1 MSTELITVIV
11 PVYKT
16 EQYLKRCV
24 DSILAQTYTNI
35 EVILIDDGSP
45 DGSPILCD
53 ELANKYKQIR
63 VVHQKNGGLSAAR
76 NTGIECARGKYIS
89 FVDSDD
95 YIDSCMLQRLY
106 QMIKKHN
113 ADVSMLQYLEVND
126 KTILPKIK
134 EMTEHI
140 YLEKETEKA
149 FLELKIDS
157 VCVGLYSKAVIGT
170 VRFPVGRTSEDIP
183 FNFQVFRRIK
193 RFVYIPER
201 RYYYY
206 YNKHSI
212 SNGCL
217 NKNMF
222 NYLFFRKDIYEYY
235 LDRNN
240 TKLILMAEALYARAA
255 MGLLT
260 RMAVY
265 GITKDLDEQTNKRE
279 LQKILSQHKKV
290 FFKSHDIPFTRKLM
304 GFCGLYAY
312 KMLKIAGRILK

>member
-1 MSTELITVIV
+1 M
-11 PVYKT
+11 
-16 EQYLKRCV
+16 
-24 DSILAQTYTNI
+24 
-35 EVILIDDGSP
+35 DDGSP
-45 DGSPILCD
+45 DGSPMLCD
-53 ELANKYKQIR
+53 ELKNKHERIK
-63 VVHQKNGGLSAAR
+63 VFHQKNGGLSAAR
-76 NTGIECARGKYIS
+76 NTGIECACGEYIS

-113 ADVSMLQYLEVND
+113 ADVAMLQYLEVGD
-126 KTILPKIK
+126 KTVLPQIK
-134 EMTEHI
+134 EAAERVYT
-140 YLEKETEKA
+140 EKETEKA

-157 VCVGLYSKAVIGT
+157 VCVGLYSKAAIGT

-183 FNFQVFRRIK
+183 FNFQVFRQIK
-193 RFVYIPER
+193 RFVFLPER

-206 YNKHSI
+206 YNINSI

-222 NYLFFRKDIYEYY
+222 NYLSYRKNIYEYY
-235 LDRNN
+235 LDKDK
-240 TKLILMAEALYARAA
+240 TEFTLMAEVLYARAA

-265 GITKDLDEQTNKRE
+265 GIAKDLDEKTCKKE
-279 LQKILSQHKKV
+279 LQTILSQHKKE
-290 FFKSHDIPFTRKLM
+290 FFQSNDIPFTRKLM

-312 KMLKIAGRILK
+312 TMLKIAGRVLK